1 MRVTQEQL
9 DWYGRLMCMPL
20 ALLINFSLFQ
30 YLVGTYYKRRH
41 ERYVRLL
48 LFCGFGSFV
57 VLIPLSH
64 PDDDVVNKLNDIS
77 EILSVLTF
85 LVQIIMIGKSITRK
99 MNIRSLKCLTI
110 AAELLTYIG
119 ILLSLKTLIE
129 TFTDVDL
136 GYFEFADNVMEGVS
150 VWFIFGFRFYY
161 MSLSRGF
168 KSTFRARK
176 KEMTLYL
183 LFATHE
189 YPFIVLDYMTGV
201 SWEEVQALWHRVTL
215 GMCLLHTIHA
225 KIKST
230 SSSNRHRTKTTV
242 SHGPSFTRPDLRAV
256 VRSLPT
262 QMTMKSLPTVAML
275 RKVSSARVG
284 ISKPVSVLP
293 ADVVAALK
301 RNSIPDIDS

>member
-64 PDDDVVNKLNDIS
+64 PDDDVVNKLNGIS

-136 GYFEFADNVMEGVS
+136 GYFEFADNVMEDVS

-225 KIKST
+225 KIMSTRSSKSARTGT
-230 SSSNRHRTKTTV
+230 SRVSSVHPATAGELRFASAVRLTASQRAMPTVSLLRRLSTDYARRKSSVKPLGGTKT
-242 SHGPSFTRPDLRAV
+242 AV
-256 VRSLPT
+256 QPFE
-262 QMTMKSLPTVAML
+262 K
-275 RKVSSARVG
+275 
-284 ISKPVSVLP
+284 
-293 ADVVAALK
+293 
-301 RNSIPDIDS
+301 